1 LPLHKVIEAKTG
13 KASPVLLTVMWTV
26 LAALYGIGYGTLC
39 SIPYFITLGT
49 EGAISWIISGF
60 TFDILHC
67 VGNSVIT
74 SLLFFPLYKILKVAK
89 KKLA

>member
-1 LPLHKVIEAKTG
+1 
-13 KASPVLLTVMWTV
+13 MWTV